1 MVGENIGQRL
11 SLDWT
16 FVAADIKAVV
26 DAAHARGALVKVIF
40 ENVSCKM
47 SHKKKAV
54 PDLRDVKA
62 DFVKTSTGYGSTGP
76 PTKTC
81 A

>member
-1 MVGENIGQRL
+1 LQDE
-11 SLDWT
+11 
-16 FVAADIKAVV
+16 
-26 DAAHARGALVKVIF
+26 
-40 ENVSCKM
+40 
-47 SHKKKAV
+47 HKEK
-54 PDLRDVKA
+54 LCRICGDVKA